1 VPTYVL
7 SSGSGSD
14 EPYDGSDHA
23 YDYSYPVSVVAA
35 NGAPLVGTPIYNAGK
50 LAGTDYGIVTYQ
62 VTSGSTGCQPV
73 NVGSDGTAPLATD
86 CFSINTDNNKI
97 PDLMTTYTVTPV
109 YSGNTDPNY
118 ATVTGTPVTFIALR
132 NPMVVITSS
141 PAALSVANGSS
152 ISANLT
158 LTSLLGFGVLGPN
171 GNLNNYTLPVE
182 MECDNLPPH
191 ATCSFAYPNPDPSDA
206 QSVDVTPTAPGAVV
220 MTLNT
225 NVPVGT
231 STTASLHREGPVA
244 FAAMFGMGL
253 LGLAFR
259 RKKDLRSA
267 LFSVLCLLVFAGTV
281 AGVSACGSGT
291 SGGATPILTT
301 PAGTYSVTVTAKQA
315 GSKVIPGSKPG
326 TTQIVYGNGNQMSL
340 PFSVSVTVK

>member
-1 VPTYVL
+1 
-7 SSGSGSD
+7 
-14 EPYDGSDHA
+14 
-23 YDYSYPVSVVAA
+23 
-35 NGAPLVGTPIYNAGK
+35 
-50 LAGTDYGIVTYQ
+50 
-62 VTSGSTGCQPV
+62 
-73 NVGSDGTAPLATD
+73 
-86 CFSINTDNNKI
+86 
-97 PDLMTTYTVTPV
+97 
-109 YSGNTDPNY
+109 
-118 ATVTGTPVTFIALR
+118 
-132 NPMVVITSS
+132 MVVITSS

-152 ISANLT
+152 VSANLT

-231 STTASLHREGPVA
+231 STTASLHREGPLA
-244 FAAMFGMGL
+244 FAAMFGIGL

-267 LFSVLCLLVFAGTV
+267 LFSVLCLLVFAGAV
-281 AGVSACGSGT
+281 AGVSACGSVT
-291 SGGATPILTT
+291 SSGATPILTT